1 MPVTVKPA
9 EHGPEKRKPY
19 TPLVQN
25 SVEWL
30 NGACRKESQQCKE
43 LLQSSFDPRE
53 HSTLEASPN
62 GFVHGAITAYNH
74 HHALLI
80 RPEDV
85 WFAIL
90 SQFSLFINAHA
101 EEVRGK
107 FVAHQGKKVL
117 TLIYFANRYTMD
129 FGLFAKEM
137 GEMIERN
144 VVDPELRRWM
154 MPAFTTTTQKDTVIA
169 SILMMG
175 VTQKYFDFRCVL
187 ACGLPSVTLLGD
199 KADWELILS
208 RLEKLTEYG
217 EEPTQFFKLLKPV
230 LSSYWSGWITAF
242 CFWDSDGKSMYTA
255 RGLTTLKLDDAT
267 YHQID
272 SDDVP
277 PGYSSVPVRVDDNG
291 VEFDATMIAG
301 FFLYESTT
309 PIQYLTSLKLFF
321 RNFHRFS
328 TSPLRSAITLPLA
341 ASTVSFT
348 RKSSAPLPTAT
359 APNIPRR
366 TMHSSAIVIGSGPA
380 AHTAAIY
387 LARAQLNPVLYEGM
401 LANGIAAG
409 GQLTTTTDVENFPGF
424 PKGIGG
430 QELMDNMRAQSINAG
445 TEVRT
450 ETIAK
455 VDLSKRPFRVWK
467 EYEEDQEPDTADAII
482 IATGASAR
490 RLGLPG
496 EEQYWQNGISACAVC
511 DGAVPIFR
519 NKPLV
524 VIGGGDS
531 AAEEATFLTKYGSH
545 VTVLV
550 RKEQLRASKTMANR
564 LLRHPKVTVRFN
576 SVATEV
582 VGEEGARGLMT
593 GLKIKNVKTGEVE
606 ELKASGL
613 FYAVGHD
620 PASAI
625 VKGQMDRDEDG
636 YILTKPGT
644 TYTSVEGVFAAGD
657 VQDKKYR
664 QAVTSAGSGCQA
676 ALEAEK
682 YLADLEDTPVTN
694 GIEGDSEVTKPTSDQ
709 APEYRS
715 NPLL

>member
-1 MPVTVKPA
+1 MGS
-9 EHGPEKRKPY
+9 GP
-19 TPLVQN
+19 
-25 SVEWL
+25 
-30 NGACRKESQQCKE
+30 
-43 LLQSSFDPRE
+43 
-53 HSTLEASPN
+53 
-62 GFVHGAITAYNH
+62 
-74 HHALLI
+74 
-80 RPEDV
+80 
-85 WFAIL
+85 
-90 SQFSLFINAHA
+90 
-101 EEVRGK
+101 
-107 FVAHQGKKVL
+107 
-117 TLIYFANRYTMD
+117 
-129 FGLFAKEM
+129 
-137 GEMIERN
+137 
-144 VVDPELRRWM
+144 
-154 MPAFTTTTQKDTVIA
+154 
-169 SILMMG
+169 
-175 VTQKYFDFRCVL
+175 
-187 ACGLPSVTLLGD
+187 
-199 KADWELILS
+199 
-208 RLEKLTEYG
+208 
-217 EEPTQFFKLLKPV
+217 
-230 LSSYWSGWITAF
+230 SYWSGWITAF
-242 CFWDSDGKSMYTA
+242 CFWDKDGKSMYTKGA
-255 RGLTTLKLDDAT
+255 LTTLKLDDAT
-267 YHQID
+267 YHQVD
-272 SDDVP
+272 SSDVP
-277 PGYSSVPVRVDDNG
+277 PGYSSVPVIVDDNG
-291 VEFDATMIAG
+291 DEFGATMIAG
-301 FFLYESTT
+301 SVGMKYSSSSGETSGLDTLQPESGWFMFEKKSEEEKTEGNCRSFLELLIQVNN
-309 PIQYLTSLKLFF
+309 PIPYFTSLKLFS
-321 RNFHRFS
+321 RTFHRFS

-348 RKSSAPLPTAT
+348 RKSSPSLPSAT
-359 APNIPRR
+359 TPTIPHR

-450 ETIAK
+450 ETISK
-455 VDLSKRPFRVWK
+455 VDLSQRPFRVWK

-593 GLKIKNVKTGEVE
+593 GLKIKNVKTGEAE

-625 VKGQMDRDEDG
+625 VKDQIDRDEDG

-682 YLADLEDTPVTN
+682 YLAELADTPVTN
-694 GIEGDSEVTKPTSDQ
+694 GIEGDSEVTKPKSDQ